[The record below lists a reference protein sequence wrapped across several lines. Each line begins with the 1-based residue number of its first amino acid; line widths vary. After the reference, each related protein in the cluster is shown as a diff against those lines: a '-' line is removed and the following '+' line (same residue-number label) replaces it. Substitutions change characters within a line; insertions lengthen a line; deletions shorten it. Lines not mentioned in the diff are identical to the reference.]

1 MKKEEQNPVFEVW
14 LAAFQS
20 RLIEVARIC
29 APPGQAPVKADE
41 TATPQPETPH
51 PKKNS

>member
-20 RLIEVARIC
+20 RLIEIC
-29 APPGQAPVKADE
+29 APPGQAPVKAD
-41 TATPQPETPH
+41 AKAAPQPEAPR
-51 PKKNS
+51 PKLS

>member
-20 RLIEVARIC
+20 RLIEVC
-29 APPGQAPVKADE
+29 APSGQAPVKEDE
-41 TATPQPETPH
+41 KAAPQQDSSRP
-51 PKKNS
+51 KNS

>member
-20 RLIEVARIC
+20 RLIEVTRVC
-29 APPGQAPVKADE
+29 APSSQAPVKAAE
-41 TATPQPETPH
+41 KTPPH
-51 PKKNS
+51 PEAPRPKNS